1 MAEKKELLVVPVG
14 ALKRVKYAG
23 GGELPKELQGLYTS
37 DTEAHRA
44 INRYLLKRDGEIM
57 QLEVKENVAEK
68 AQRRSK

>member
-37 DTEAHRA
+37 DTEALRA
-44 INRYLLKRDGEIM
+44 IERYLTRRDGADNATT
-57 QLEVKENVAEK
+57 EVK
-68 AQRRSK
+68 RRGNKLQ